1 MAVLVRDCMTPNPT
15 TIDPDA
21 RLDEALS
28 LMRAL
33 RVRHL
38 PVLSGRVLAGILTWT
53 DLMRATPPP
62 TIGPGTPD
70 SPPLLVRVHVREI
83 MTPDPVTVAPDV
95 PVEIAARLLRERKIG
110 ALPVMENR
118 MLVGIVTE
126 SDLFDALT
134 YLLGGDFRGVRVAIE
149 LPGGLADLVTLV
161 QTLAR
166 MADLTKG
173 ALAVTARLDRA
184 TRRAVLR
191 VSTDSPLMLAESLAV
206 AGHDVTHLHFE
217 PSVNTRH
224 R

>member
-1 MAVLVRDCMTPNPT
+1 MLVRDCMTPNPT

-38 PVLSGRVLAGILTWT
+38 PVLSGGRLAGILTWT

-62 TIGPGTPD
+62 TVTSGTAD
-70 SPPLLVRVHVREI
+70 SLPLLARVHVREI
-83 MTPDPVTVAPDV
+83 MTPDPITAAPDV

-110 ALPVMENR
+110 ALPVVEDG

-149 LPGGLADLVTLV
+149 LPNGPADLVTLT
-161 QTLAR
+161 QALAR
-166 MADLTKG
+166 MVDVTRG
-173 ALAVTARLDRA
+173 ALAVTARVDRA
-184 TRRAVLR
+184 TRRAYLR

-206 AGHDVTHLHFE
+206 AGLDVTHLHFE
-217 PSVNTRH
+217 PPVSPRH

>member
-1 MAVLVRDCMTPNPT
+1 MTPNPT

-21 RLDEALS
+21 RLDEALG

-38 PVLSGRVLAGILTWT
+38 PVLTGGVLAGILTWT

-62 TIGPGTPD
+62 IVVPGTPD
-70 SPPLLVRVHVREI
+70 SPSLLARVHVREI
-83 MTPDPVTVAPDV
+83 MTPDPITVAPDV
-95 PVEIAARLLRERKIG
+95 PVEIAARVLRERKIG
-110 ALPVMENR
+110 ALPVVQDR

-126 SDLFDALT
+126 SDLFDALM

-149 LPGGLADLVTLV
+149 LPNGPADLVTLT

-166 MADLTKG
+166 MVDVTRG
-173 ALAVTARLDRA
+173 ALAVTARFDRA
-184 TRRAVLR
+184 TRRAYIR

-206 AGHDVTHLHFE
+206 AGLDVTHLHFE
-217 PSVNTRH
+217 PPVSTRH